1 MNECSIAGGESLA
14 ELVRTA
20 HGIDA
25 VPFNEACMWREIND
39 EPLFSPAFCAKR
51 AQALGVAEETY
62 RDKLN
67 AYFGALGQL
76 RPGGRVSL
84 WFGEDAF
91 CQMNLLAVSKHLSD
105 LGYAGKAT
113 LFIVDETNGKILDR
127 AEISPARFAPLYDK
141 VLVNH
146 VQAACDDA
154 RMNRGIALYF
164 DYRDPN
170 GRLAALAKQ
179 NGALGREFRVN
190 LLLSLSAAYG
200 ITDRMAEELIG

>member
-1 MNECSIAGGESLA
+1 MNECSIAGGEALA

-39 EPLFSPAFCAKR
+39 EPLFSPAFCAQR
-51 AQALGVAEETY
+51 AQA
-62 RDKLN
+62 
-67 AYFGALGQL
+67 
-76 RPGGRVSL
+76 
-84 WFGEDAF
+84 AF
-91 CQMNLLAVSKHLSD
+91 
-105 LGYAGKAT
+105 
-113 LFIVDETNGKILDR
+113 
-127 AEISPARFAPLYDK
+127 
-141 VLVNH
+141 
-146 VQAACDDA
+146 DDA
-154 RMNRGIALYF
+154 RLNRGIALYF
-164 DYRDPN
+164 AYRDPN